1 MARTFRRQRQ
11 LHPVAELNITNLVDL
26 GFTLLIIF
34 MIATPLMQNEQK
46 IPLDLPV
53 EASRPQN
60 SEKEEIV
67 TISIDQSG
75 RYYWNNGSSAMSLTD
90 IRTQLQAVATKTKPP
105 VVRIRADFRLQY
117 QAVVT
122 VLDEIKAQ
130 NLSRIALD
138 TQVSK

>member
-53 EASRPQN
+53 ESSQPQKTD
-60 SEKEEIV
+60 KEEIR
-67 TISIDQSG
+67 TISIDQTG
-75 RYYWNNGSSAMSLTD
+75 KYYWNNNSTPVSLAD
-90 IRTQLQAVATKTKPP
+90 LRVQLQGLASMSKPP

-117 QAVVT
+117 QQVVS
-122 VLDEIKAQ
+122 VLDEIKQQ